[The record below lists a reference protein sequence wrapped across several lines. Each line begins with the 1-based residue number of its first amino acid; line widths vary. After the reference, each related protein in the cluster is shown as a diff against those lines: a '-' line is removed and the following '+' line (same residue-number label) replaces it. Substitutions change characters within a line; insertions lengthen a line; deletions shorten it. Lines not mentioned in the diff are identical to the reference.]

1 MLSTD
6 RVSLKRGD
14 ASASSRDVR
23 PRTQVAADRGEDV
36 ASQIETNQQI
46 RSASVSQIFVH
57 DQFQSCRFHGKPI
70 SDFLII
76 EIFAGTARLSITAR
90 EAGFRSLSVDKT
102 SERCKGAHIAIFD
115 LSQDA
120 DVARLMDVISAEKD
134 NIAWVHFAPACGT
147 ASRAREKRLPRLE
160 SAGIAVPQPL
170 RSEEFPCGF
179 PNLKGL
185 DAIRVKAANAVYINT
200 CKLIRHAYSFD
211 LCCSIENPD
220 NSLFWWFPDVVTL
233 IQDLGGFFVVFHNCC
248 HGGLRQKLT
257 KIWAT
262 HDWFESLHAICQN
275 DHYHLDWKPVFDP
288 AKASTVKFPTS
299 SEAAYPFLLCK
310 RFVDAVRKVL
320 LDNGAQDIVSL
331 VQQVELQDT
340 TAHSFLLGALP
351 RGKKFKPLVSE
362 YSHYFQ
368 CVLAPNNLGGIDD
381 MVKLFP
387 KGAKP
392 LHRRFSKWGEV
403 RVDDRSKIKLHKE
416 LSSGKLEDSSQ
427 VEIVDVGIPRE
438 PLDFCKRAIEV
449 GHPRSVAIH
458 LSELVKDTL
467 HQNFEAEPHHV
478 AKLRAQFFLKWTKR
492 AHELAKDEVEFQM
505 RAPVHL
511 RSLLRGKRLLLL
523 KEILN
528 ELQYADTSL
537 VDDILNGFPL
547 TGWLR
552 KSNVF
557 PHRVR
562 RPEYDLDTLK
572 LLARGL
578 NHSVKSQVSAMEVNE
593 VTRSAWETTKEEI
606 DKGWLWVDDDQSMDG
621 KVVAKRFG
629 LVQKSKTR
637 VIDDFSICGLN
648 AACGLKEKF
657 RIHAI
662 DELAAYLSWIFTDSS
677 RSGKGLDVVGKT
689 FDLKS
694 AYRQFGLSKQ
704 DAELA
709 RVLVLD
715 TDNLRPCLL
724 GMRTLPFGA
733 VGSVGG
739 FLRVSYAL
747 WFIGMA
753 SLQLAWTAFYDDYT
767 LITSK
772 ALQNSTEMAASN
784 LFDLLGIVYAKE
796 GDKAV
801 KFDKKFKT
809 LGLEVDLHDS
819 LNHRAYIGHTESR
832 VQHCLKIFCKR
843 VASVRSMQSPCV
855 AECCGSRLTL
865 LGESA
870 TQQ

>member
-1 MLSTD
+1 
-6 RVSLKRGD
+6 
-14 ASASSRDVR
+14 
-23 PRTQVAADRGEDV
+23 
-36 ASQIETNQQI
+36 
-46 RSASVSQIFVH
+46 
-57 DQFQSCRFHGKPI
+57 
-70 SDFLII
+70 
-76 EIFAGTARLSITAR
+76 
-90 EAGFRSLSVDKT
+90 
-102 SERCKGAHIAIFD
+102 
-115 LSQDA
+115 
-120 DVARLMDVISAEKD
+120 
-134 NIAWVHFAPACGT
+134 
-147 ASRAREKRLPRLE
+147 
-160 SAGIAVPQPL
+160 
-170 RSEEFPCGF
+170 
-179 PNLKGL
+179 
-185 DAIRVKAANAVYINT
+185 
-200 CKLIRHAYSFD
+200 
-211 LCCSIENPD
+211 
-220 NSLFWWFPDVVTL
+220 
-233 IQDLGGFFVVFHNCC
+233 
-248 HGGLRQKLT
+248 
-257 KIWAT
+257 
-262 HDWFESLHAICQN
+262 
-275 DHYHLDWKPVFDP
+275 
-288 AKASTVKFPTS
+288 
-299 SEAAYPFLLCK
+299 
-310 RFVDAVRKVL
+310 
-320 LDNGAQDIVSL
+320 
-331 VQQVELQDT
+331 
-340 TAHSFLLGALP
+340 
-351 RGKKFKPLVSE
+351 
-362 YSHYFQ
+362 
-368 CVLAPNNLGGIDD
+368 

-392 LHRRFSKWGEV
+392 LHRRFSKWGKV

-505 RAPVHL
+505 RALRAPVHL

-523 KEILN
+523 KEILS
-528 ELQYADTSL
+528 ELQYPDTSL

-562 RPEYDLDTLK
+562 HPEYDLDTLK

-593 VTRSAWETTKEEI
+593 VTRSAWEATKEEI

-629 LVQKSKTR
+629 LVQKNKTR
-637 VIDDFSICGLN
+637 VIDDFLICGLN

-662 DELAAYLSWIFTDSS
+662 DELAAYLSWIFTVSS
-677 RSGKGLDVVGKT
+677 KSGKGLDVVGKT

-694 AYRQFGLSKQ
+694 AYRLFGLSKQ

-753 SLQLAWTAFYDDYT
+753 SLELAWTAFYDDYT

-809 LGLEVDLHDS
+809 LGLE
-819 LNHRAYIGHTESR
+819 
-832 VQHCLKIFCKR
+832 F
-843 VASVRSMQSPCV
+843 
-855 AECCGSRLTL
+855 GS
-865 LGESA
+865 
-870 TQQ
+870 